1 MVESG
6 LKLFDSVRP
15 LCRQEREEKENPMK
29 AASHLIILAL
39 VVCVLAVAVPAGAQE
54 EPLKNDF
61 RVSGSVLYQG
71 KQAFVIN
78 AIETPSLMQAS
89 EDVSA
94 FARALAR
101 VSEVGANTVCF
112 DLAGFSGDGKT
123 LAPETP
129 AKISKMM
136 GQINYRRM
144 GAICRVFPTS
154 VPRDSSYREAAVKAM
169 AALLQNEKRII
180 YWIDGP
186 ESESLVQAL
195 HKDAPKLVIAAERGG
210 DIDVLT
216 AMPSAKPEKPT
227 LVFGSI
233 PTRDLRASVH
243 FMLPDAEE
251 SYKALDAAM
260 ADPAE
265 SKPWTPDNSGLS
277 EQERADGFVSLFD
290 GKTLD
295 GWWILGDNKNGFNVK
310 DGAIEWAGL
319 GGKALYTRDRYD
331 NFILRLEW
339 KINKGGNSGIYL
351 RAPRAN
357 RQSKIGME
365 FQLQGDHGTPITNQT
380 TGSIYVVVPPREN
393 ATKPEGEWNSVEI
406 SLDGAKMKAVLNG
419 VLIQDLSLDENDEL
433 RTRLRRGFI
442 GLQDH
447 AAYAAFRNI
456 RIKKL

>member
-1 MVESG
+1 
-6 LKLFDSVRP
+6 
-15 LCRQEREEKENPMK
+15 MK
-29 AASHLIILAL
+29 AASHLTILAL

-54 EPLKNDF
+54 ELLKNGF

-89 EDVSA
+89 EDTSA
-94 FARALAR
+94 FATALAR

-144 GAICRVFPTS
+144 GAICRVFPAS
-154 VPRDSSYREAAVKAM
+154 APGDPSYGKAAVKAM

-186 ESESLVQAL
+186 ESESLVKAL
-195 HKDAPKLVIAAERGG
+195 RKDAPQLVIAAEGG
-210 DIDVLT
+210 DIDVVT
-216 AMPSAKPEKPT
+216 AMPAAKPDKPT
-227 LVFGSI
+227 LVLGSI
-233 PTRDLRASVH
+233 PLRDMRPFVH

-251 SYKALDAAM
+251 NYKALDAAM

-265 SKPWTPDNSGLS
+265 SKPWTPDNSVLS

-295 GWWILGDNKNGFNVK
+295 GWWGLGDNKNGFQVK
-310 DGAIEWAGL
+310 EGAIEWAGL

-365 FQLQGDHGTPITNQT
+365 FQLQGDHGTPVTNQT

-393 ATKPEGEWNSVEI
+393 AIKPEGEWNSVEI
-406 SLDGAKMKAVLNG
+406 TLDGPKMKAVLNG
-419 VLIQDLSLDENDEL
+419 VLIQDFNLDENNEL

-447 AAYAAFRNI
+447 ASYAAFRNI

>member
-1 MVESG
+1 
-6 LKLFDSVRP
+6 
-15 LCRQEREEKENPMK
+15 MK
-29 AASHLIILAL
+29 AASYPITLTFI
-39 VVCVLAVAVPAGAQE
+39 VCAFAVSVCANAQE
-54 EPLKNDF
+54 ELLKNNF

-78 AIETPSLMQAS
+78 AIETPAIMQAS
-89 EDVSA
+89 EDTSA
-94 FARALAR
+94 FAAALAR

-112 DLAGFSGDGKT
+112 DLAGFSADGKT

-144 GAICRVFPTS
+144 GAICRVFPANA
-154 VPRDSSYREAAVKAM
+154 PGDPSYRKAAMKAM

-186 ESESLVQAL
+186 ENESLVKAL
-195 HKDAPKLVIAAERGG
+195 RKDAPQLVTAAERGG
-210 DIDVLT
+210 DIDVVT
-216 AMPSAKPEKPT
+216 TMPAAKREKPT
-227 LVFGSI
+227 LVLGSI
-233 PTRDLRASVH
+233 PARDLRASVH

-265 SKPWTPDNSGLS
+265 SKPWTPDNSVLS
-277 EQERADGFVSLFD
+277 EQERADGFVSLFE

-295 GWWILGDNKNGFNVK
+295 GWWILGDNKNGFQVK

-319 GGKALYTRDRYD
+319 GGKALYTRERYD

-406 SLDGAKMKAVLNG
+406 TLDGPKMKAVLNG
-419 VLIQDLSLDENDEL
+419 VLIQDLNLDENDEL

-447 AAYAAFRNI
+447 ASFAAFRNI